1 MVWLTAAGWS
11 CTGGVSEESRVR
23 SQADVNLGRG
33 LYADEH
39 NPRAAIVAWERAAR
53 LDPEN
58 AEARLYLGIVFAND
72 LRMYD
77 RAETELR
84 RAIALLEPRVATEE
98 RDRATLAE
106 ARNTLGAVLVNVGR
120 YDDAIRVLRQ
130 ATAEVTY
137 TSQHLAWG
145 NLGWAYQRKGDHP
158 HAVEALQRAVS
169 LQPAFCVGFA
179 RLAQSQ
185 FDLGQHAQALQA
197 VEHALDPAREEC
209 TRLQLAWLIKARIHT
224 QLQQPEQASEAIS
237 RCVALSETTD
247 EGRACAA
254 LRH

>member
-1 MVWLTAAGWS
+1 M
-11 CTGGVSEESRVR
+11 R

-39 NPRAAIVAWERAAR
+39 NPRGAIVAWERAAR

-58 AEARLYLGIVFAND
+58 AEAHLYLGVVYAND

-98 RDRATLAE
+98 RERATLAE
-106 ARNTLGAVLVNVGR
+106 ARNTLGAVLVNMGR
-120 YDDAIRVLRQ
+120 FDDAIRVLRQ

-137 TSQHLAWG
+137 PSQHLAWG
-145 NLGWAYQRKGDHP
+145 NLGWAYLRKGDNA
-158 HAVEALQRAVS
+158 HAVEALQRAVAI
-169 LQPAFCVGFA
+169 QAGFCLGFS
-179 RLAQSQ
+179 RLAQAQ
-185 FDLGQHAQALQA
+185 FDLGQYAQALQA
-197 VEHALDPAREEC
+197 VERALDPAHEGCER
-209 TRLQLAWLIKARIHT
+209 QQAAWLTKARIHI
-224 QLQQPEQASEAIS
+224 QLQQPDQAREAIS
-237 RCVALSETTD
+237 RCVALSDTTD

-254 LRH
+254 LPH